1 MKGIVAVAV
10 AFIGC
15 APLLAERNDWA
26 YQRAGAVLACPRSQ
40 LTLHA
45 KDEDSAYNMFTICG
59 CGQVIW
65 FNDAY
70 YHQRGIGTRPV
81 QGTSWY
87 EGLPHVPTQ
96 GAAECS

>member
-1 MKGIVAVAV
+1 MKRIIAVTV
-10 AFIGC
+10 AFMSC
-15 APLLAERNDWA
+15 APLFAEGNDWA
-26 YQRAGAVLACPRSQ
+26 YQRASTVLGCPRSQ

-70 YHQRGIGTRPV
+70 YHRQGIGARPV
-81 QGTSWY
+81 PGTSWY
-87 EGLPHVPTQ
+87 EGPPHAPTQ